1 MGMSRH
7 DAYYE
12 PDDYDDR
19 TDEINERSWELM
31 QVGQE
36 YDYRTIQAVSE
47 AIGDLDL
54 EKANALQAMI
64 DTNDYEKI
72 GRKVMMLALDYME
85 KFAKDAAESEIN
97 D

>member
-1 MGMSRH
+1 MNRH

-19 TDEINERSWELM
+19 SDEIEERTWQLM
-31 QVGQE
+31 KPGAQ
-36 YDYRTIQAVSE
+36 YDHRTAQAVYE
-47 AIGDLDL
+47 AMGDLDTDQ
-54 EKANALQAMI
+54 ANSLQAMI

-72 GRKVMMLALDYME
+72 GRKVMMMAYDYME
-85 KFAKDAAESEIN
+85 RFAKDAAESEIN